1 MKLINKNIEEVVGN
15 ILNVYNSE
23 SLFKNNKSTLL
34 E

>member
-23 SLFKNNKSTLL
+23 SLFEDNKCILL
-34 E
+34 